1 MNDNVRQIQIEKFR
15 KSSHGSVFLLS
26 SKAGGT
32 GLNLTVANKMIMM

>member
-1 MNDNVRQIQIEKFR
+1 MSDSNRQIQIEKFNN
-15 KSSHGSVFLLS
+15 SSNGSVFMLS